1 MGRLKNLAK
10 NSPAAA
16 RASAV
21 SNYGEVASLGLSF
34 VFALVIGTVIGWW
47 LDNKFGW
54 APYGVL
60 TGLGVGLAAG
70 VRSAYVIL
78 KPILKT
84 GSSSQNSASGPGDY
98 DDRP

>member
-1 MGRLKNLAK
+1 
-10 NSPAAA
+10 
-16 RASAV
+16 
-21 SNYGEVASLGLSF
+21 
-34 VFALVIGTVIGWW
+34 VIGTVIGWW

-60 TGLGVGLAAG
+60 TGLVVGLAAG

-84 GSSSQNSASGPGDY
+84 GSSSRNTASGPSEY